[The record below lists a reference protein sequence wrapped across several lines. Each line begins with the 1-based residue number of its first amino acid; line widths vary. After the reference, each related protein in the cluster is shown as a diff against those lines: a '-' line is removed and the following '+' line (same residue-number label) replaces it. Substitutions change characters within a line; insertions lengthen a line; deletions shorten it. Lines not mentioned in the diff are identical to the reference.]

1 MGEQSSVTFNAPTDL
16 IVAKNRTLTIHGY
29 NYFSPSG
36 GNCSAITGVDNSQLT
51 SVTNS
56 GDDGCTIVIDPVDT
70 YEGNASFSFTFT
82 TFGGDSA
89 TGRIDL
95 RVGPASTI
103 TFTAPSPN
111 PSVVVN
117 QRITIDA
124 SEYAKEASASYSI
137 DCSAQKSVT
146 GGIRITRDKCVY
158 TVTAGPAAGSASFV
172 VPYRSTGGHTLEE
185 TINITINN
193 AADSSITFN
202 APSSLVFHSG
212 SRNAIDLSYYASDGS
227 YAISCT
233 SVTASAGT
241 IRNRDTNA
249 NSCSFDLQTSAAGSF
264 TVAYR
269 SFGGDTHT
277 GTVAFTTSLTSS
289 RIGYTAPASTP
300 TVAPGES
307 ITLDAAALV
316 SDGSYSIFCTAPQ
329 NVTARISVT
338 KNRCVYTITG
348 RSVGSA
354 TFRIQWRSSGGD
366 SHQEDISVTV
376 EIPSD
381 IVYTAPASNLQIGAR
396 NSKTFDLSTYAV
408 DGSHTIT
415 CSFDQSSRHSLLTS
429 VVATGCSF
437 AVTAG
442 RTQGAATIA
451 VTYTSSGG
459 DTHSA
464 SIPITVGPRSYISF
478 FGPSGGLNIGAGN
491 TRTFDLSS
499 YATDGSYDITCSFDQ
514 SSRHSL
520 LTSVTPTGCS
530 FAVTAG
536 STQGAA
542 TIALTYTSAG
552 GHTRNATIALNIGA
566 ASSITYTAPT
576 GLRVR
581 TSASIA
587 IDASGYASDSDY
599 TITCADATSVS
610 TTLASVTRTTGTCIF
625 SITAGA
631 TAGTGTFTIPY
642 TSDGGDTHNGQVSI
656 TIAASEIEF
665 NAPAAL
671 SVTTGGTLTINAASY
686 ASDGSN
692 TITCADATSI
702 SASLASVVRT
712 ANTCSYT
719 ITGGSSQGMGSFSIR
734 YTSSGGDTHDA
745 VISVR
750 IGPAASTAFT
760 ALTASGCTDGT
771 FVDTTANPRL
781 VGANN
786 DLVDDCQALVAIQTH
801 LSANSANSSLLSTH
815 GLRQWG
821 TGATATAKRI
831 ATTGTGFR
839 ATNTWKGVTVSGGR
853 VTSLDLSGFT
863 QGAKAAGTIPA
874 AIGNLTALTALYLNA
889 NDFTGSIPTALGSLT
904 SLTYLDLSNNKFSGS
919 IPTQLGSLTS
929 LADLNLSNN
938 QLSGSI
944 PTQLGSLTALA
955 GQFSF
960 SPGLDLSNN
969 QLTGPIPTQL
979 SALTS
984 LKKLKLQGNYLTG
997 SIPSALSSLTALTE
1011 LRINNNWL
1019 EGSFPT
1025 QLTALTS
1032 VISIYL
1038 CNNYLTGTIPS
1049 SLRSRVRDTTQHTP
1063 RIGCQRTSDISFTAP
1078 TGLTVNTGAS
1088 LEIDASSYATDGRYA
1103 ITCADATGRSATLA
1117 SVTRTANTCTY
1128 NITAGAAAGTG
1139 SFNIAF
1145 TSSGGDTHTGAISL
1159 TITAATG
1166 ASSITFTAPTVNP
1179 AAAAG
1184 GSVKINAASYA
1195 SDGDYT
1201 ISCGTATSV
1210 SALISSIARVGCTY
1224 TVTAGNTAGRRI
1236 LHRALH
1242 LSRRRHRIRH
1252 DHRHHRRSLQHHL
1265 HGPHEPERAA
1275 GRLSHHRRHQP
1286 CLQTAATPSP
1296 AATPQCEPP
1305 RTAAPSPSVSRSGC
1319 NYRITPSGTVGSFSF
1334 SMTYTSSGGDTETG
1348 IFSVRVTA
1356 STSLVFNFT
1365 DPNLTLASGASRI
1378 INAADYASHGSHAIS
1393 CGQASSISSTLTV
1406 TKRRIAGDTS
1416 GCSFSVVAGSPVRNF
1431 FGDIIRTT
1439 PSAPG
1444 TATFTIAYTSAGG
1457 GSRSGTITVTIG
1469 AASNIVFTAP
1479 AGANALSVEVNRR
1492 LVVDADSYAADGSY
1506 DITCADATSVSS
1518 LISVARSGCDFTVTA
1533 GSTTGTASFT
1543 VLYTSAGGDTHS
1555 GTDLRGRGSS
1565 HPRIRHSLHR
1575 PCDLAGAAQPR
1586 LEHQRRQLR
1595 HRRQLHDHLHRHHH
1609 IVHHHLAQ
1617 QHQRLQLPRQRH
1629 QHHRRGHCCGRLFL
1643 QRRRHPHRQY
1653 TRSEQPR
1660 IQHRLQ
1666 RADRSQ
1672 SRHQPDADRQC
1683 PRPRLRRRL
1692 HHHLR
1697 RSHRDRHH
1705 RAIHRRPRH
1714 LRRRLHL
1721 HHHAQGRPR
1730 HGQLHRAPHLLGHR
1744 EPGHHQC
1751 RLLHRSRPGFRHRLH
1766 QPQPRPCCR

>member
-1 MGEQSSVTFNAPTDL
+1 M
-16 IVAKNRTLTIHGY
+16 
-29 NYFSPSG
+29 
-36 GNCSAITGVDNSQLT
+36 
-51 SVTNS
+51 
-56 GDDGCTIVIDPVDT
+56 
-70 YEGNASFSFTFT
+70 
-82 TFGGDSA
+82 
-89 TGRIDL
+89 
-95 RVGPASTI
+95 
-103 TFTAPSPN
+103 
-111 PSVVVN
+111 
-117 QRITIDA
+117 
-124 SEYAKEASASYSI
+124 
-137 DCSAQKSVT
+137 
-146 GGIRITRDKCVY
+146 
-158 TVTAGPAAGSASFV
+158 
-172 VPYRSTGGHTLEE
+172 
-185 TINITINN
+185 
-193 AADSSITFN
+193 
-202 APSSLVFHSG
+202 
-212 SRNAIDLSYYASDGS
+212 
-227 YAISCT
+227 
-233 SVTASAGT
+233 
-241 IRNRDTNA
+241 
-249 NSCSFDLQTSAAGSF
+249 
-264 TVAYR
+264 
-269 SFGGDTHT
+269 
-277 GTVAFTTSLTSS
+277 
-289 RIGYTAPASTP
+289 
-300 TVAPGES
+300 
-307 ITLDAAALV
+307 
-316 SDGSYSIFCTAPQ
+316 
-329 NVTARISVT
+329 
-338 KNRCVYTITG
+338 
-348 RSVGSA
+348 
-354 TFRIQWRSSGGD
+354 
-366 SHQEDISVTV
+366 
-376 EIPSD
+376 
-381 IVYTAPASNLQIGAR
+381 
-396 NSKTFDLSTYAV
+396 
-408 DGSHTIT
+408 
-415 CSFDQSSRHSLLTS
+415 
-429 VVATGCSF
+429 
-437 AVTAG
+437 
-442 RTQGAATIA
+442 
-451 VTYTSSGG
+451 
-459 DTHSA
+459 
-464 SIPITVGPRSYISF
+464 
-478 FGPSGGLNIGAGN
+478 
-491 TRTFDLSS
+491 
-499 YATDGSYDITCSFDQ
+499 
-514 SSRHSL
+514 
-520 LTSVTPTGCS
+520 
-530 FAVTAG
+530 
-536 STQGAA
+536 
-542 TIALTYTSAG
+542 
-552 GHTRNATIALNIGA
+552 
-566 ASSITYTAPT
+566 
-576 GLRVR
+576 
-581 TSASIA
+581 
-587 IDASGYASDSDY
+587 
-599 TITCADATSVS
+599 
-610 TTLASVTRTTGTCIF
+610 
-625 SITAGA
+625 
-631 TAGTGTFTIPY
+631 
-642 TSDGGDTHNGQVSI
+642 
-656 TIAASEIEF
+656 
-665 NAPAAL
+665 
-671 SVTTGGTLTINAASY
+671 
-686 ASDGSN
+686 
-692 TITCADATSI
+692 
-702 SASLASVVRT
+702 
-712 ANTCSYT
+712 
-719 ITGGSSQGMGSFSIR
+719 
-734 YTSSGGDTHDA
+734 
-745 VISVR
+745 
-750 IGPAASTAFT
+750 
-760 ALTASGCTDGT
+760 
-771 FVDTTANPRL
+771 
-781 VGANN
+781 
-786 DLVDDCQALVAIQTH
+786 
-801 LSANSANSSLLSTH
+801 
-815 GLRQWG
+815 
-821 TGATATAKRI
+821 
-831 ATTGTGFR
+831 
-839 ATNTWKGVTVSGGR
+839 SGGR

-904 SLTYLDLSNNKFSGS
+904 SLTYLDLSNNKFSGA

-979 SALTS
+979 SALTA

-1019 EGSFPT
+1019 EGSFPS
-1025 QLTALTS
+1025 QLTALTA
-1032 VISIYL
+1032 VTSIYL

-1224 TVTAGNTAGRRI
+1224 TVTAGNTAGNASFTVPYTSAGGDTESGTI
-1236 LHRALH
+1236 TVTIGAASSITFTAPTNLSVPLDGSLTIDATSYAADGSYTFTCSDASVRASSDGSTL
-1242 LSRRRHRIRH
+1242 
-1252 DHRHHRRSLQHHL
+1252 
-1265 HGPHEPERAA
+1265 
-1275 GRLSHHRRHQP
+1275 
-1286 CLQTAATPSP
+1286 AT
-1296 AATPQCEPP
+1296 
-1305 RTAAPSPSVSRSGC
+1305 VSRSGC

-1365 DPNLTLASGASRI
+1365 DPNLVIASGASRI

-1555 GTDLRGRGSS
+1555 GTISVAVAAATTASDIVFTAPATLQVQPSRGLNINAASYASDGSYTITCTGITTS
-1565 HPRIRHSLHR
+1565 STTITLTNISGCSFRVSGTSTTG
-1575 PCDLAGAAQPR
+1575 AGTVAVAYSSSGGDTHTGNIPVQNNPASN
-1586 LEHQRRQLR
+1586 
-1595 HRRQLHDHLHRHHH
+1595 
-1609 IVHHHLAQ
+1609 IVFTAPTGLKVATNQ
-1617 QHQRLQLPRQRH
+1617 TQTVNVL
-1629 QHHRRGHCCGRLFL
+1629 
-1643 QRRRHPHRQY
+1643 
-1653 TRSEQPR
+1653 
-1660 IQHRLQ
+1660 
-1666 RADRSQ
+1666 D
-1672 SRHQPDADRQC
+1672 
-1683 PRPRLRRRL
+1683 PRLRRRL

-1730 HGQLHRAPHLLGHR
+1730 HGQLHRAAHLFGHR

-1751 RLLHRSRPGFRHRLH
+1751 RLLHRSRPCFRHRLH